1 MNRRKWVVVSMALT
15 IVVALTAC
23 GVRAQRAAKKEKEE
37 VAMQGLQF
45 TISGPYAHKNL
56 SVFLVHG
63 ADQLTGPPPLT
74 LQEAMERKSVVVHE
88 TGSVNEL
95 AIENLSAFEVF
106 VQSGDIVKGG
116 RQDRV
121 LAFDLI
127 VPAHSGRLP
136 ISAFCVEHGRWN
148 QRGGESSAAFSAS
161 TSSLNS
167 KDLKIA
173 AKSSRSQ
180 QAVWDNVAKSQEKLT
195 GNLGAPVAAAES
207 VSSLQLT
214 LENRRVKETV
224 QDYLKELAPL
234 VEGKSDVIGYAFAI
248 NGRINSA
255 DVYSSGALFRKLWP
269 KMLDASAVEAIAE
282 LLPEGMKDG
291 KFHPVTAEAIAQ
303 FLKDAESG
311 AAEQKEVT
319 KRVLAIKRETG
330 RNLFFETRDRD
341 RGNVWLHRNYLA
353 K

>member
-1 MNRRKWVVVSMALT
+1 MNRQKWIIVSMALT
-15 IVVALTAC
+15 IVVALAVWSTQA
-23 GVRAQRAAKKEKEE
+23 RQATQKEKEL
-37 VAMQGLQF
+37 AMQGSNF

-63 ADQLTGPPPLT
+63 ADQLIGPPPLT
-74 LQEAMERKSVVVHE
+74 LQEAMEGKTVVVHE
-88 TGSVNEL
+88 TGNVNEL
-95 AIENLSAFEVF
+95 AIENLSAEEVY

-121 LAFDLI
+121 LAVDLI

-136 ISAFCVEHGRWN
+136 IAAFCVEHGRWS

-180 QAVWDNVAKSQEKLT
+180 RLVWDNVTKAQEKLT

-207 VSSLQLT
+207 ASSLQLT
-214 LENRRVKETV
+214 LENRRVKETT
-224 QDYLKELAPL
+224 QDYLKQLAPL
-234 VEGKSDVIGYAFAI
+234 IEGKPDVIGYAFAI

-255 DVYSSGALFRKLWP
+255 DIYSSGALFRKLWP

-282 LLPEGMKDG
+282 LLPEEMKDG
-291 KFHPVTAEAIAQ
+291 KFHPVTAEAIAL

-311 AAEQKEVT
+311 AVEQKDVT
-319 KRVLAIKRETG
+319 PRVLAIKRETG

-341 RGNVWLHRNYLA
+341 RGSVWLHRNYLA